1 MALINKDDE
10 MIIFEP
16 AFPMYIDHCELSGG
30 TLKTVPLNVN
40 EEGIWVFDKEQ
51 LRKTLNEKTKL
62 LVLNTPHNPTGKCF
76 TREE

>member
-30 TLKTVPLNVN
+30 TLKTVPMNVN
-40 EEGIWVFDKEQ
+40 EEGIWVFDKE
-51 LRKTLNEKTKL
+51 
-62 LVLNTPHNPTGKCF
+62 
-76 TREE
+76 